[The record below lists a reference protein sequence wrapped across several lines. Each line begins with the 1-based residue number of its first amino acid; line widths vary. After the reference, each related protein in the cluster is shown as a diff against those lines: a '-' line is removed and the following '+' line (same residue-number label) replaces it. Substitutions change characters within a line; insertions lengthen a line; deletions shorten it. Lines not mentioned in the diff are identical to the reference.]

1 LPFQDYVDET
11 PTDGRSLE
19 DEDDTS
25 DDFEDYNEDGVGLC
39 RLQHASYAGRGL
51 RGLPGGYSSL
61 DASRPWLCYWIL
73 NALDLLN
80 ALPAP
85 SSTLSATS
93 KPPTKRPASSSS
105 SSTLASMTSRVVD
118 FLKRCQAPTG
128 GFGGGPG
135 QLPHM
140 APTYAAV
147 NALVII
153 GTEEA
158 YSAIDRPGLHA
169 FLLARKRPDGS
180 FTMHEDGEVDIR
192 GTYCGLAAAALAN
205 VLTDELVA
213 GTPEYLAS
221 CQTYEGGMGGEPGN
235 EAHGGYAYCGVSALA
250 ILGELRRL
258 DLPALLKWTC
268 ERQMRFEGGFQ
279 GRTNKL
285 VDSCYSYWQSAI
297 FPQIQ
302 PLLHLHHH
310 HHQEEAIEEVKR
322 VEEEVEEVEENDEV
336 EEVEEI
342 PRPGR
347 ECEGD
352 LMFDQLAVQAYI
364 LACCQDIDG
373 GLRDKPPKYRDYY
386 HTCYALAGLAV
397 TQHNIDPATMPPTCL
412 HGRTATDLLKRIDP
426 SHGISVEKVQRARR
440 YFQALPAVNK

>member
-1 LPFQDYVDET
+1 MDRDGGDEAYREEITPTSFEQDKVEHAIVHILRRALADSPVPASSHRLPFQDYVDET
-11 PTDGRSLE
+11 PSLE
-19 DEDDTS
+19 DEDDPA

-105 SSTLASMTSRVVD
+105 STLASMTSRVVD

-153 GTEEA
+153 GTAEA

-192 GTYCGLAAAALAN
+192 GTR
-205 VLTDELVA
+205 VV
-213 GTPEYLAS
+213 
-221 CQTYEGGMGGEPGN
+221 
-235 EAHGGYAYCGVSALA
+235 CGVCGVCDVCCSACA
-250 ILGELRRL
+250 
-258 DLPALLKWTC
+258 
-268 ERQMRFEGGFQ
+268 
-279 GRTNKL
+279 
-285 VDSCYSYWQSAI
+285 VD
-297 FPQIQ
+297 
-302 PLLHLHHH
+302 
-310 HHQEEAIEEVKR
+310 
-322 VEEEVEEVEENDEV
+322 
-336 EEVEEI
+336 
-342 PRPGR
+342 G
-347 ECEGD
+347 
-352 LMFDQLAVQAYI
+352 
-364 LACCQDIDG
+364 
-373 GLRDKPPKYRDYY
+373 
-386 HTCYALAGLAV
+386 
-397 TQHNIDPATMPPTCL
+397 
-412 HGRTATDLLKRIDP
+412 
-426 SHGISVEKVQRARR
+426 
-440 YFQALPAVNK
+440 

>member
-1 LPFQDYVDET
+1 MDRDGGDEAYREEVTPTSFEQGKVERTIVHILRRALADSPVPASSHRLPFQDYVDET

-85 SSTLSATS
+85 STLSTTS
-93 KPPTKRPASSSS
+93 KPPTKRAASS

-192 GTYCGLAAAALAN
+192 GTRI
-205 VLTDELVA
+205 V
-213 GTPEYLAS
+213 
-221 CQTYEGGMGGEPGN
+221 
-235 EAHGGYAYCGVSALA
+235 CGVCDGHVRCVCA
-250 ILGELRRL
+250 
-258 DLPALLKWTC
+258 
-268 ERQMRFEGGFQ
+268 
-279 GRTNKL
+279 
-285 VDSCYSYWQSAI
+285 VDI
-297 FPQIQ
+297 
-302 PLLHLHHH
+302 
-310 HHQEEAIEEVKR
+310 
-322 VEEEVEEVEENDEV
+322 
-336 EEVEEI
+336 
-342 PRPGR
+342 
-347 ECEGD
+347 
-352 LMFDQLAVQAYI
+352 
-364 LACCQDIDG
+364 
-373 GLRDKPPKYRDYY
+373 
-386 HTCYALAGLAV
+386 
-397 TQHNIDPATMPPTCL
+397 
-412 HGRTATDLLKRIDP
+412 
-426 SHGISVEKVQRARR
+426 
-440 YFQALPAVNK
+440 